1 MIEEIVL
8 KYLDNNLDVNV
19 YLEKST
25 NENEKNY
32 VFLEKTGS
40 GIDDFI
46 KRSTIAIQSYGA
58 TKYEAAKLN
67 EQVKNLMNNITDLD
81 SISKSKL
88 NTDYEFTDTTKKLY
102 RYQAIYD
109 LVFY

>member
-8 KYLDNNLDVNV
+8 KYLDSHLDVNV
-19 YLEKST
+19 YLEKSP
-25 NENEKNY
+25 NENEKSY
-32 VFLEKTGS
+32 VFIEKTGS

-46 KRSTIAIQSYGA
+46 NRATIAIQSYGA

-67 EQVKNLMNNITDLD
+67 EQVKNIMNNITDLD

>member
-25 NENEKNY
+25 NEKSY
-32 VFLEKTGS
+32 VFIEKTGS

-46 KRSTIAIQSYGA
+46 KRATIAIQSYGA

-67 EQVKNLMNNITDLD
+67 EQVKKIMNNITDLD